1 MKKIFKKKIILFL
14 LISLSFTNHAYS
26 VDIPT
31 VDDLNNQVPQLPEKK
46 APNASENLNQLN
58 EKILTVDE
66 DKILKVLVKDF
77 KIDGNKRYNDELLL
91 SLINEN
97 INKELDYNALLNVT
111 TSLSNYYRSQ
121 GYLATAYLPPQDIK
135 NGVVNIKIT
144 EAILGKIT
152 FNVDEGQKLNI
163 SKEKIRLKILYKVE
177 DGGGLN
183 ISQLDKNIRNFNRT
197 PGINAIAQLEEGKKF
212 GETDVIVTASNTKTI
227 SGSSLADNTGSRS
240 SGTGKITNTINM
252 DGLFNLG
259 ERFSFTNVATGN
271 NFIDG
276 KQSEESN
283 YYAMSTSF
291 PMGYNGMQGTLRLS
305 KMEYKLSAPFDSTLP
320 SGYSTEYNFTL
331 TRPLIEKLSKNLNA
345 TFLIS
350 RNDYVNNLSTGN
362 NSNKD
367 MTKATMNFGYDFTDT
382 KLGGGV
388 NYGLFGFTLG
398 KLDVSDNSANFIT
411 DQAGADNNGR
421 NLKAIFNYNRLQKI
435 TDKTNM
441 LLKFNGQLAADNLDG
456 AEQLT
461 LGGPSGVRAYASSE
475 GAGDAGFVT
484 GIELK
489 RSFFNLPTTLF
500 YDYGKIRLHK
510 DKWVGWNSTNK
521 YLKNKYALKGWGVAT
536 DISVFNLFTV
546 QISHSQKIMGNSGED
561 TNGLDV
567 DGLRWND
574 RTLITL
580 RKDF

>member
-212 GETDVIVTASNTKTI
+212 GETDIVVTASNTKTI

>member
-14 LISLSFTNHAYS
+14 LISLSFINHAYS

-135 NGVVNIKIT
+135 NGIVNIKIT

-212 GETDVIVTASNTKTI
+212 GETDIVVTASNTKTI

-561 TNGLDV
+561 INGLDV

>member
-14 LISLSFTNHAYS
+14 LISLSFINHAYS

-163 SKEKIRLKILYKVE
+163 SKEKIRQKILYKVE

>member
-305 KMEYKLSAPFDSTLP
+305 KMEYKFSAPFDSTIP

-510 DKWVGWNSTNK
+510 NKWVGWNSTNK

>member
-305 KMEYKLSAPFDSTLP
+305 KMEYKLSAPFDSTIP

-521 YLKNKYALKGWGVAT
+521 YLKNKYALKGWGIAT
-536 DISVFNLFTV
+536 DIPIFNLFTV

-561 TNGLDV
+561 INGLDV

-574 RTLITL
+574 RTFITL

>member
-14 LISLSFTNHAYS
+14 LISLSFINHAYS

-305 KMEYKLSAPFDSTLP
+305 KMEYKLSAPFDSTIP

-510 DKWVGWNSTNK
+510 NKWVGWNSTNK

-574 RTLITL
+574 RTLIPL

>member
-46 APNASENLNQLN
+46 VPNASENLNQLN

-77 KIDGNKRYNDELLL
+77 KIDGNERYNDELLL

-305 KMEYKLSAPFDSTLP
+305 KMEYKLSAPFDSTIP

-510 DKWVGWNSTNK
+510 NKWVGWNSTNK